1 MSHHLVT
8 VNVCLGINEHS
19 GHISYAQQLVN
30 LITCLLDT
38 KSPSI
43 VYVFPKLVSFL
54 AIVSWFL
61 SDYNKPQRIWITKVR
76 ASVLGCMQHKFSLT
90 KPVQYLF
97 NDFSKI
103 TKYIWLLS
111 GVLKNIYLKR
121 KGIGYSICTFSSFL
135 LFFVLAETEKD
146 SAMTDRIAR
155 KEEERTFWKVIR
167 ISQFRGHRFSGF

>member
-19 GHISYAQQLVN
+19 GDISYAQQLVN

-61 SDYNKPQRIWITKVR
+61 SDYNKPQKIWITKVR

-121 KGIGYSICTFSSFL
+121 KGIGYSICIFPLSYCFL
-135 LFFVLAETEKD
+135 SLLKQKRTVLWLT
-146 SAMTDRIAR
+146 
-155 KEEERTFWKVIR
+155 
-167 ISQFRGHRFSGF
+167 G